1 MSAITG
7 CMHFSQ
13 RILLGEM
20 DPVMQSFNHYHW
32 DRIHSWS
39 DGHVFMSCHAQWVTP
54 ESIQED
60 LPFYEEESGLAI
72 TADAILDNRL
82 ELFGKLDVPY
92 DVRKRITDSELIL
105 LAYEKWGEHAPKHL
119 IGDFTFMIWDEKK
132 ERLFG
137 ARDVSGHRTFY
148 YIQDAERFAFCSMI
162 SPLFKLPSFHK
173 QLNEQWMAE
182 FLAINGMFESYD
194 IHATAY
200 QNVKQ
205 IPPAHSITVSARG
218 MVSINRY
225 EQLDQVQPLILNS
238 DEEYEE
244 AFREVF
250 EEAVS
255 SRLRTFKQVGAALSG
270 GLDSGTVASFASP
283 LLGRQGKTLQAY
295 SYIPVSGFVDWTSN
309 RLIADET
316 PYIRSTVE
324 HIGNIQEHYMDFAG
338 KSPLSEV
345 NEWLSLV
352 EMPYKFFDNS
362 FWIRGF
368 YEQAQKDDVGV
379 LLTGARGNFTIS
391 WGPALEYYAQLL
403 RKGHL
408 FHLAKELQLYSRQ
421 AEVPRSKLLP
431 MIGSKAFPSIQTHF
445 HKKKERPVLPEL
457 IHPDFAEKMQI
468 YSGSNRYITNT
479 NTNLVDAVQARQE
492 KFSNLSIANKN
503 GATATKLSL
512 RYGLLERDPTSD
524 PRVVR
529 FCLSVPLEQ
538 YVQKGRDRALLR
550 RSMATR
556 LPDKVRLN
564 QSVRGIQ
571 PADWIQRIRP
581 QWGEFRSELV
591 KLSKDSSVSN
601 YLNTAQIEKGI
612 AKIKEPRPEMAWDP
626 EVRLLMH
633 SLIVY
638 RFLNQF

>member
-7 CMHFSQ
+7 CMYFSQ
-13 RILLGEM
+13 SIQLGEM
-20 DPVMQSFNHYHW
+20 DPVMRSLDPYTW
-32 DRIHSWS
+32 DHIHSWC

-54 ESIQED
+54 ESMHEH
-60 LPFYEEESGLAI
+60 LPFYEEEAGLVI
-72 TADAILDNRL
+72 TADAILDNRS
-82 ELFGKLDVPY
+82 ELFQKLEVPY
-92 DVRKRITDSELIL
+92 DARKLITDSKLIL
-105 LAYEKWGEHAPKHL
+105 MAYKKWGKLTPKHL
-119 IGDFTFMIWDEKK
+119 IGDFVFMIWDEKAGQM
-132 ERLFG
+132 FG

-148 YIQDAERFAFCSMI
+148 YVADPERFGFCSRI
-162 SPLFKLPSFHK
+162 TPLLKLSSFRK

-200 QNVKQ
+200 QNIKQ
-205 IPPAHSITVSARG
+205 IPPAHSITVNSRG
-218 MVSINRY
+218 MVSLHRY
-225 EQLDQVQPLILNS
+225 EEIDQVETLYLKS
-238 DEEYEE
+238 DGEYEE
-244 AFREVF
+244 AFREVL
-250 EEAVS
+250 EKAVS

-283 LLGRQGKTLQAY
+283 ILERQGKALQAY
-295 SYIPVSGFVDWTSN
+295 SYIPISGFVDWTSN

-368 YEQAQKDDVGV
+368 YEQAQKDNVGV

-403 RKGHL
+403 RKGRL
-408 FHLAKELQLYSRQ
+408 FHLAKEFQLYSRQ
-421 AEVPRSKLLP
+421 AEVPRSRLLS
-431 MIGSKAFPSIQTHF
+431 MIGSKAFPYIHTHF
-445 HKKKERPVLPEL
+445 HKKKERASVPEL
-457 IHPDFAEKMQI
+457 IHPDFAKKMEI
-468 YSGSNRYITNT
+468 YSGSQRYITST
-479 NTNLVDAVQARQE
+479 NTNMIDAVQARQDR
-492 KFSNLSIANKN
+492 FSNLSIANKN

-550 RSMATR
+550 RAMDTR
-556 LPDKVRLN
+556 LPDNVRLN
-564 QSVRGIQ
+564 QSVRGVQ
-571 PADWIQRIRP
+571 PADWIHRIRP
-581 QWGEFRSELV
+581 QWDEFTSELV
-591 KLSKDSSVSN
+591 KISKDSSVSC
-601 YLNTAQIEKGI
+601 YLNIPQIEKGLK
-612 AKIKEPRPEMAWDP
+612 KIKEPRPEMAWDP

-638 RFLNQF
+638 RFLHQF